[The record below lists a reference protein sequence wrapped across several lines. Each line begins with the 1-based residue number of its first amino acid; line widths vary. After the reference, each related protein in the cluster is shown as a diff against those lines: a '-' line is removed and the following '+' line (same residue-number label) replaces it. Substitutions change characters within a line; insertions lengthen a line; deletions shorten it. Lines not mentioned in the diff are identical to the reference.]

1 MDLVNRLKFFMD
13 SQNIGISQFA
23 DSCMIPR
30 PTMSQILNGRNKK
43 ISDELITKIH
53 VAYPQLSVLWLMF
66 NEGPM
71 VMNENTRLSEPQ
83 NAHST
88 PHITQQASENEPI
101 NISNSAI
108 FNNDASTQNSN
119 ADVMTDKNA
128 ISAIQNATST
138 LSPAGQTQYI
148 DFGTNG
154 ASPDIPYHNNEM
166 SENDCLS
173 FPTTDFEPQVNNMR
187 VSETPETESVN
198 NMDGIAV
205 SPVDSDTDSIDTSIP
220 PKIPANPSSQKKIT
234 NIVVFYSDNSF
245 QTFGPA

>member
-83 NAHST
+83 NAHSA

-101 NISNSAI
+101 NINGSAI

-119 ADVMTDKNA
+119 ADALTDKNT

-187 VSETPETESVN
+187 VENPETESVN
-198 NMDGIAV
+198 NMNGIAV
-205 SPVDSDTDSIDTSIP
+205 SPVDSDTDSIDTNIP
-220 PKIPANPSSQKKIT
+220 PKIPTNPSSQKKIT